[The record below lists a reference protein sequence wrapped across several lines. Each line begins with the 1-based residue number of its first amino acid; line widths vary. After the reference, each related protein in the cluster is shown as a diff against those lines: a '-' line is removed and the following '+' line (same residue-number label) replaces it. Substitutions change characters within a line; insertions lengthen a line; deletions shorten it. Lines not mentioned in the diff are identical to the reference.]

1 MTATTPAA
9 EDSARPARIV
19 VVEDNDEIADIV
31 ATALRFDGHDV
42 HVAGTGKA
50 GLEQIRL
57 RSPELVVLDVMLP
70 DTDGFAIQRE
80 LVADPTLHPAVL
92 FLTARDD
99 SVDVV
104 RALELGADDY
114 VRKPFSI
121 DEVLARVRLV
131 LRRARAASAPV
142 IDDAPLQVH
151 DLSLHPLSRDVL
163 RGDRELQLTPREFEL
178 LRYLMQNAG
187 IVLSKSQILD
197 TVWQYDFGGDG
208 NVVEIYVGYLR
219 RKLEENGEP
228 RLIHTVRGVGY
239 CLRAPKGS

>member
-1 MTATTPAA
+1 MTAARTPADDA
-9 EDSARPARIV
+9 IRPATIV
-19 VVEDNDEIADIV
+19 VVEDNAEIADIV

-42 HVAGTGKA
+42 HVAGTGA
-50 GLEQIRL
+50 AALEQVRL

-80 LVADPTLHPAVL
+80 LVADPSIDAAVL

-114 VRKPFSI
+114 IRKPFSI

-131 LRRARAASAPV
+131 LRRTRAAMQP
-142 IDDAPLQVH
+142 VH
-151 DLSLHPLSRDVL
+151 DDSPLAVHDVTLHPLSREVR
-163 RGDRELQLTPREFEL
+163 RGEHELELTPREFEL

-187 IVLSKSQILD
+187 IVLSKGQILD
-197 TVWQYDFGGDG
+197 AVWQYDFGGDG

-219 RKLEENGEP
+219 RKLESNQEP

-239 CLRAPKGS
+239 CMRAPKAG

>member
-1 MTATTPAA
+1 MAA
-9 EDSARPARIV
+9 AGAPVDEQNRPATIV
-19 VVEDNDEIADIV
+19 VVEDNEEIADIV

-42 HVAGTGKA
+42 HVAGTGRA
-50 GLEQIRL
+50 ALEQVRL

-80 LVADPTLHPAVL
+80 LVADPTVTAAVL

-104 RALELGADDY
+104 RALDLGADDY
-114 VRKPFSI
+114 IRKPFSI

-131 LRRARAASAPV
+131 LRRSRAASAPKV
-142 IDDAPLQVH
+142 DDSPLAVH
-151 DLSLHPLSRDVL
+151 DVSLHPLSRDVR
-163 RGDRELQLTPREFEL
+163 RGDRELELTPREFEL

-187 IVLSKSQILD
+187 IVLSKGQILD
-197 TVWQYDFGGDG
+197 AVWQYDFGGDG

-219 RKLEENGEP
+219 RKLEEGGEP

-239 CLRAPKGS
+239 CLRAPKAG